1 MLQDHIPLLK
11 KIGQKPAFI
20 TKVLAAA
27 GKRSLTCYV
36 LQSALIAILLSE
48 PLIGLGGRIDKV
60 HNQ

>member
-1 MLQDHIPLLK
+1 M
-11 KIGQKPAFI
+11 
-20 TKVLAAA
+20 LAAA